1 MADSKPIEVKPE
13 PIETDLSALSASEEW
28 LAQANERAEL
38 LAEQYRPHD
47 IVGEADYKASKKA
60 RADARKDIAKI
71 EAERKSMTDAIE
83 RAVRDFKDGAKLAL
97 APLTGIDRLYAE
109 KIGAYEEQW
118 RTDRQLELEGEYEAI
133 APDLVPLV
141 PFATMLAR
149 YGQGKGKAWLNRS
162 TNVEAAKYMLADA
175 VEAIAEGE
183 RTVDELVDDEDREAI
198 KGRYFET
205 LDLQA
210 TLAEARRAKEQRERV
225 RQLEEERRARE
236 AQARLEREEAE
247 RRAAEEAARAEA
259 EREAMEAAYAETE
272 AYPYDYEPAEAAEP
286 APAPPAPVPY
296 EKPAIV
302 PAPPTQAA
310 CESQAAAPAPTP
322 DMPRHWVVDVPSA
335 TRKQMEALA
344 ATLASMG
351 LVGTISAARHIE
363 Q

>member
-28 LAQANERAEL
+28 LAQANERDEL

-97 APLTGIDRLYAE
+97 EPLTGIDRLYAE

-162 TNVEAAKYMLADA
+162 TNVEAAKDMLADA
-175 VEAIAEGE
+175 VEAVAEGE

-198 KGRYFET
+198 KARYFET

-236 AQARLEREEAE
+236 AQARLEREEAK

-259 EREAMEAAYAETE
+259 EREAMGFASE
-272 AYPYDYEPAEAAEP
+272 YDEPPADYVPAEAADP
-286 APAPPAPVPY
+286 APEPPAPIPY
-296 EKPAIV
+296 EKPAII
-302 PAPPTQAA
+302 PAPPTQV
-310 CESQAAAPAPTP
+310 APPQNMAEANAQR
-322 DMPRHWVVDVPSA
+322 DVPRHWVVDVPSA

-344 ATLASMG
+344 TTLTSLG
-351 LVGTISAARHIE
+351 LVGTISAVRHIE

>member
-1 MADSKPIEVKPE
+1 MAEEKPIEVTPK
-13 PIETDLSALSASEEW
+13 PIETDLTALSASEEW

-97 APLTGIDRLYAE
+97 QPLTGIDRLYAE

-118 RTDRQLELEGEYEAI
+118 RTDRQLELAGEYEAI

-149 YGQGKGKAWLNRS
+149 YGQEKGKAWLNRS
-162 TNVEAAKYMLADA
+162 TNVEAAKDMLADA
-175 VEAIAEGE
+175 VEAVAEGE
-183 RTVDELVDDEDREAI
+183 RTVDELVDDEDREAT
-198 KGRYFET
+198 KARYFET

-210 TLAEARRAKEQRERV
+210 TLAEARRARDQRERV

-236 AQARLEREEAE
+236 LQARLAREEAE
-247 RRAAEEAARAEA
+247 RRAAEEAARLEA
-259 EREAMEAAYAETE
+259 ERAARAAALEAEYAGEE
-272 AYPYDYEPAEAAEP
+272 EPYDYQPAEAMPTAPEP
-286 APAPPAPVPY
+286 PANPAPVPY
-296 EKPAIV
+296 ERPAII
-302 PAPPTQAA
+302 PAPPAQ
-310 CESQAAAPAPTP
+310 QPADT
-322 DMPRHWVVDVPSA
+322 PRHWVVDVPSA
-335 TRKQMEALA
+335 TRAQMQALA
-344 ATLASMG
+344 KALSSLG
-351 LVGTISAARHIE
+351 LEGTISAVRPTD